1 MFYKCTKCSEYF
13 SRKQYLVRHQ
23 REVHQG
29 ESVKHYTYEHKHLD
43 LESCKSLPK
52 VTVNDITRIVSAS
65 AFNNTVRSLI
75 FFSENTYLPCNFFE
89 HLLFLLEETINCL
102 KKVSIMK
109 INSTLCI
116 QFSKLSDMNV
126 KDNAYFSTSTKMLD
140 EFNSEDVFQELK
152 YKIERY
158 TNRGSQWIITN
169 TLFFE
174 LKTTCIK

>member
-1 MFYKCTKCSEYF
+1 
-13 SRKQYLVRHQ
+13 
-23 REVHQG
+23 
-29 ESVKHYTYEHKHLD
+29 
-43 LESCKSLPK
+43 
-52 VTVNDITRIVSAS
+52 
-65 AFNNTVRSLI
+65 
-75 FFSENTYLPCNFFE
+75 
-89 HLLFLLEETINCL
+89 
-102 KKVSIMK
+102 MK

-174 LKTTCIK
+174 LK